1 MGDIIKMSSDS
12 KSRLLHFCLTTC
24 DCEYTLVLKANDH
37 LLSQANNKTRS
48 NHIQSPRMACQKFE
62 EFFGPLAPYALH
74 ICTQPPPIFSHLPST
89 SSPFSLASARARLV
103 QGSKWPRSDHLDAE
117 TSNVTPFPRRR
128 GGRGGTGASDFLPG
142 EVGWVINVVR

>member
-37 LLSQANNKTRS
+37 LLSQANNKPHS
-48 NHIQSPRMACQKFE
+48 NHLGWHATSLRNSSALSRRMRSIY
-62 EFFGPLAPYALH
+62 APNL
-74 ICTQPPPIFSHLPST
+74 PPIFSHLPST

-117 TSNVTPFPRRR
+117 TSNVTPFPRRSG